1 MASNAARSYNAAE
14 RRVETA
20 KLRRDGYTLREI
32 SSILFQR
39 TGRRTSHTTVWND
52 LKKNLSELADQRI
65 GYTAEDR
72 ELHVLAIDD
81 LLKTWTARARPVVK
95 RDVDPVTGRVKA
107 TVVREANADAAD
119 RVLRILAAKAQVL
132 GLNAPMKIETE
143 PPRPIDIKVS
153 FQEAEPRDDP
163 AVAKQVQQAAPPPAP
178 PAPPVQ
184 PPAR

>member
-1 MASNAARSYNAAE
+1 MANTARKYNSAE
-14 RRVETA
+14 RRVEIA

-39 TGRRTSHTTVWND
+39 TGKRTSHTTVWND
-52 LKKNLSELADQRI
+52 LKKNLTELADQRI

-81 LLKTWTARARPVVK
+81 LLKTWTQRARPVIE
-95 RDVDPVTGRVKA
+95 REVDPVTGRVRA
-107 TVVREANADAAD
+107 RVVREANADAAD

-153 FQEAEPRDDP
+153 FQEAEPREDP
-163 AVAKQVQQAAPPPAP
+163 AVAKQAQP

-184 PPAR
+184 PPARP